1 MAFREET
8 IEKWAEKNPDRPIT
22 TDKMESTTQ
31 TQTTR
36 IQEPPFLD
44 AWQFVLGQLQSEM
57 SRASFETWVQP
68 LQPLG
73 YESGIYRVGAFN
85 PYALDW
91 VQNRLKNRISHILEG
106 TYNHSVELRLEVVNS
121 SSVARTKSKTPLT
134 IEEKKIFEVPLNQG
148 VEPPASNRKMML
160 QRAYGSERAKL
171 VQPERGMYVTL
182 YFFCEWLP
190 LLGHSAFATV
200 LASRSL
206 CYWNPMTGELRNT
219 IETEMGELAQRAA
232 VSVRTI
238 KDVLSN
244 DLVKQYFLRYLVRR
258 VMTPNGVRTAGI
270 SLQVRM
276 DDPLTP
282 QDQQLSGIAERE
294 TWYSPEFENENEG
307 DS

>member
-1 MAFREET
+1 
-8 IEKWAEKNPDRPIT
+8 
-22 TDKMESTTQ
+22 MESTTQ
-31 TQTTR
+31 TQTTQ
-36 IQEPPFLD
+36 IQVPAFLD
-44 AWQFVLGQLQSEM
+44 VWQFILGQLHSEM

-73 YESGIYRVGAFN
+73 YENQVFRIGAFN
-85 PYALDW
+85 PYALEW
-91 VQNRLKNRISHILEG
+91 VQNRLKNRISHLLEG
-106 TYNHSVELRLEVVNS
+106 MYNQPVQLQLEVVNGFS
-121 SSVARTKSKTPLT
+121 PKRPKAVKTPST
-134 IEEKKIFEVPLNQG
+134 VAVADEETNSNQG
-148 VEPPASNRKMML
+148 VEPPTSNRKMML

-171 VQPERGMYVTL
+171 VQPERGMFVTL
-182 YFFCEWLP
+182 YFFYEWLP

-219 IETEMGELAQRAA
+219 IETEMSELAQRAA

-238 KDVLSN
+238 KGVLTN

-282 QDQQLSGIAERE
+282 QDQQLSGISENE
-294 TWYSPEFENENEG
+294 NWYSPEFENEDEG